1 MKKFNIKTN
10 KDKNQKKLKEEWI
23 VAEEP
28 HVRISILV
36 PESVRD
42 NFKIKAT
49 KNKTDMSDVL
59 REHINKYIEA

>member
-10 KDKNQKKLKEEWI
+10 KDRKQRKSKEEWI
-23 VAEEP
+23 GAEESQ
-28 HVRISILV
+28 VRISLLL
-36 PESVRD
+36 PESVRE

-59 REHINKYIEA
+59 REYINRYIET